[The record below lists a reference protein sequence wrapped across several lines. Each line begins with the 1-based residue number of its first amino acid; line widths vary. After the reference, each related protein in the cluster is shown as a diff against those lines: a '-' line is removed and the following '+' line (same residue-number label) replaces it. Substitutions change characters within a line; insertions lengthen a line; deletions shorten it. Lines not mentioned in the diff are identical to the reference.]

1 MSQSESPRGDE
12 RRRRR
17 HRVALAI
24 ILVVIAFAAWEI
36 LTRVVAYTSDAYV
49 RSDLVAIAPEVT
61 GRIIAV
67 PIHDNQTVH
76 RGDLLVLIDPEPF
89 RLALDA
95 AEAAVR
101 EATAQASADRDATTV
116 ATAEK
121 QSADAAL
128 LFAEETQKRVQTLTA
143 QDYNSMAQLDA
154 ANDALRRAEAAD
166 SAASAAQARAR
177 EMLATDAAA
186 TARAEAAL
194 ALATWRLGKTH
205 VRAPVD
211 GTINNLTIHVG
222 DLARAEQPLI
232 GIIDAHA
239 WRIIANYPEYQLPR
253 LTVGGTAWVWLDSH
267 PWHFYRAR
275 IVGIARGISRTPEP
289 QGLLPYVAPTTDW
302 IRLQRRFPVTLHLVD
317 PPPGLTLF
325 MGADARTVIF
335 P

>member
-24 ILVVIAFAAWEI
+24 ILVVIAFATWEI

-154 ANDALRRAEAAD
+154 AN
-166 SAASAAQARAR
+166 
-177 EMLATDAAA
+177 
-186 TARAEAAL
+186 
-194 ALATWRLGKTH
+194 
-205 VRAPVD
+205 
-211 GTINNLTIHVG
+211 
-222 DLARAEQPLI
+222 
-232 GIIDAHA
+232 
-239 WRIIANYPEYQLPR
+239 
-253 LTVGGTAWVWLDSH
+253 
-267 PWHFYRAR
+267 
-275 IVGIARGISRTPEP
+275 
-289 QGLLPYVAPTTDW
+289 
-302 IRLQRRFPVTLHLVD
+302 
-317 PPPGLTLF
+317 
-325 MGADARTVIF
+325 
-335 P
+335 